1 MRITRRF
8 ALLALAFALV
18 GCGGTARTVYV
29 VRHAE
34 KAVSADAP
42 KDPPLTE
49 QGAQRAAALA
59 REIDVAS
66 LVAVYSTPYAR
77 TKSTAAPSA
86 EAAGVHV
93 TEHDPKDTAGLVAK
107 IREVKKGSVLVVGH
121 SNTVPEIVQ
130 ALGVAETVT
139 LGESDFGDLFV
150 VTLTPD
156 GTATME
162 RRRFGD

>member
-1 MRITRRF
+1 MRINRRF
-8 ALLALAFALV
+8 ASLALALLLV

-42 KDPPLTE
+42 EDPPLAE
-49 QGAQRAAALA
+49 QGTLRTAALA

-66 LVAVYSTPYAR
+66 LVAVYTTPYAR
-77 TKSTAAPSA
+77 TKGTGAPCA
-86 EAAGVHV
+86 EAAGVLV
-93 TEHDPKDTAGLVAK
+93 TEYAPDGTAELVAK
-107 IREVKKGSVLVVGH
+107 IKGALKGGVLVVGH
-121 SNTVPEIVQ
+121 SNTVPEIVK
-130 ALGVAETVT
+130 ALGVAEPVV
-139 LGESDFGDLFV
+139 LGEDDFGDLYV
-150 VTLTPD
+150 VTLAPD